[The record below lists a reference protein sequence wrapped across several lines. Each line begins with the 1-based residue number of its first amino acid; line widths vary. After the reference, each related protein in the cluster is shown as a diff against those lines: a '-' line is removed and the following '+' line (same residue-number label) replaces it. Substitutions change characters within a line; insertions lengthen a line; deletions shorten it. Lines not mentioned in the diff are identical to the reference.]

1 MQWLPPSEL
10 TTDSSPRL
18 PVHIFTLGRF
28 DLLINGVLL
37 QFEGRGPR
45 RPLELLAALIAA
57 GPRGSSV
64 GALADQL
71 WPEAEGFDAYRAL
84 ITTLHRLRRLLVHRH
99 AIHFGAGR
107 LRIDPTVC
115 CVDAWKFEQ
124 ALSAV
129 RNRAELV
136 SALAL
141 YRGPFL
147 ADDESAWALGTR
159 ARLEQAVARVTRRL
173 WTGSSGQEER
183 STSWAGVATV
193 GDMGAVGVGI

>member
-1 MQWLPPSEL
+1 MQWLPTSAL
-10 TTDSSPRL
+10 TTDPSPPV

-45 RPLELLAALIAA
+45 RPLELLAALVAA

-71 WPEAEGFDAYRAL
+71 WPDAEGFDAYRAL
-84 ITTLHRLRRLLVHRH
+84 ITTLHRLRRLLVHRQ

-107 LRIDPTVC
+107 LRIDPAVC
-115 CVDAWKFEQ
+115 CVDAWKFEHL
-124 ALSAV
+124 LSAA
-129 RNRAELV
+129 RNREELV

-173 WTGSSGQEER
+173 WSASAVHEER
-183 STSWAGVATV
+183 SPRWSGVMAPA
-193 GDMGAVGVGI
+193 DLDAVGVAI